1 MCIGNLV
8 LNHTGDEAQP
18 YSDSMNVNQGFSPAQ
33 EVAQV
38 WAGRSPARNVQHS
51 PEIGPGPGSHE
62 SSTLPRAE
70 DFLMSP
76 EYALQ
81 DFNMWNVTYDPA
93 WTSWS
98 VGSDFDLD
106 AMNASIAETIDPQHG
121 FLYVSDT
128 EQITRTEKGPSSVSK
143 AVVSQSM
150 IESVERGWCSYS
162 RPESD
167 VTPGTLTPVIE
178 VENNDRQDVDET
190 YRYNLA
196 SRLQH
201 RPCKPIPHH
210 WFKTSTI
217 SPFTPPIFT
226 IW

>member
-1 MCIGNLV
+1 
-8 LNHTGDEAQP
+8 
-18 YSDSMNVNQGFSPAQ
+18 
-33 EVAQV
+33 
-38 WAGRSPARNVQHS
+38 
-51 PEIGPGPGSHE
+51 
-62 SSTLPRAE
+62 
-70 DFLMSP
+70 MSP
-76 EYALQ
+76 EYASQ
-81 DFNMWNVTYDPA
+81 DFDMWNVTYDPA

-106 AMNASIAETIDPQHG
+106 AMNASIADTINPQHG
-121 FLYVSDT
+121 LLYVFDT
-128 EQITRTEKGPSSVSK
+128 EQIPRTEKVASSVSK

-150 IESVERGWCSYS
+150 IESVERGWCSYT

-167 VTPGTLTPVIE
+167 VTPGTFTPVIE

-201 RPCKPIPHH
+201 RPCKPIPNP
-210 WFKTSTI
+210 WFKTFTT
-217 SPFTPPIFT
+217 SPCTSSIIK